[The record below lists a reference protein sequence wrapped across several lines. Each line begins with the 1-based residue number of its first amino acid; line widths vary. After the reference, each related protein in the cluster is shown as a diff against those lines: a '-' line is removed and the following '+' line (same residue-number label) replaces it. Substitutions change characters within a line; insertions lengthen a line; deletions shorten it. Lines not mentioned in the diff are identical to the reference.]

1 MNGMEGR
8 QDLPE
13 QVAGQDGN
21 DRRGSAQAGLRL
33 RPLLES
39 LAGEEFVVTV
49 LFGGGGGCRTN
60 MN

>member
-1 MNGMEGR
+1 MSGLEGR
-8 QDLPE
+8 QELPE
-13 QVAGQDGN
+13 QMAGQDGN

-49 LFGGGGGCRTN
+49 LFGKGEGHAGQT
-60 MN
+60 

>member
-1 MNGMEGR
+1 MSGMEGR
-8 QDLPE
+8 QELPE
-13 QVAGQDGN
+13 QMAGQDGN

-49 LFGGGGGCRTN
+49 LFGKGEGDAGQT
-60 MN
+60 